1 MDSANTYKSLQP
13 NYKDTYAGKK
23 RFGRLRKSIGRKAHA
38 EADASRNPEKFLAE
52 NKNPSI
58 KGLKGV
64 AL

>member
-1 MDSANTYKSLQP
+1 MDSTNTFKSLQP
-13 NYKDTYAGKK
+13 NYKDTYSGKK
-23 RFGRLRKSIGRKAHA
+23 RFGRLKKTIGKAHA
-38 EADASRNPEKFLAE
+38 ERDASRNPEKFLKE